1 MIVLDPAIS
10 GNLAWD
16 GWRLMPAVPSPF
28 NTRPDDSRLL
38 FVETI
43 LRWTK
48 VVPRVGADAHT
59 GKIVK
64 AVGVDVLNNWW
75 WGVEYIHTV
84 KASAAE
90 IDNCLDWL
98 KLQGITAEFIP
109 DADCA
114 DSGRGDLRLTA
125 IDVLPPHLN
134 RRPDAYLAAARNGKS
149 DAAQALFVKVLRDL
163 GV

>member
-16 GWRLMPAVPSPF
+16 GWRLMPAAPSPF
-28 NTRPDDSRLL
+28 NTQTGDSRLL
-38 FVETI
+38 FVETV

-48 VVPRVGADAHT
+48 VVPRIGTNAHT
-59 GKIVK
+59 GQLIK

-75 WGVEYIHTV
+75 WGVEYTHTV

-90 IDNCLDWL
+90 IANVLDWL
-98 KLQGITAEFIP
+98 ELQGITAEFIP
-109 DADCA
+109 DSDP
-114 DSGRGDLRLTA
+114 GRGDLRLTA
-125 IDVLPPHLN
+125 IGVLPPHLN
-134 RRPDAYLAAARNGKS
+134 RRSDAYLAAARNGKS